1 MKIRLIQNGLITPLE
16 EIEET
21 LQPPANGFYWIDA
34 SPFDLDLLQPLYGL
48 HHLAVEDCIDEEEQR
63 PKLQVYDDH
72 YFLVVNG
79 IAFHNQDI
87 FLREINLFL
96 GRHTIITITKQE
108 TPEFGQLLN
117 LLREKE
123 INRPAEFL
131 YQLIDEVVDRY
142 FDVIELIEDLIEKLE
157 EEILMNTR
165 KSHLDQIIGLRSEIL
180 YARKMLLPQRDLIDM
195 LHRKEL
201 ELIDPDVRKLFGDI
215 VEDSAKVVESFD
227 TFRDL
232 ISNLRE
238 AYQASLTGRANDI
251 MRVFTALTTIFMPL
265 TIITGIY
272 GMNFTNMPELES
284 PYGYYIVLGCM
295 AGVGISMYLF
305 FKMKEWL

>member
-1 MKIRLIQNGLITPLE
+1 MKIRLIQNGLITDIE

-21 LQPPANGFYWIDA
+21 LEPPANGFYWIEA
-34 SPFDLDLLQPLYGL
+34 TPFDLDLLQPLFGL

-63 PKLQVYDDH
+63 PKLQIYEDH
-72 YFLVVNG
+72 YFLVING
-79 IAFHNQDI
+79 ITFHNQDI

-96 GRHTIITITKQE
+96 GRRTIITVTKQE
-108 TPEFGQLLN
+108 TPEFEQLMN

-180 YARKMLLPQRDLIDM
+180 YARKMLMPQRDLIDL
-195 LHRKEL
+195 LHKREL
-201 ELIDPDVRKLFGDI
+201 DLIDPYLRKFFGDI
-215 VEDSAKVVESFD
+215 VEDAAKVVESFD

-232 ISNLRE
+232 IGNLRE
-238 AYQASLTGRANDI
+238 AYQASLAGRANDI

-272 GMNFTNMPELES
+272 GMNFSYMPELES
-284 PYGYYIVLGCM
+284 PYGYFIVLGCM
-295 AGVGISMYLF
+295 AGVGIGMYLL
-305 FKMKEWL
+305 FKTKEWL